1 MMIRG
6 DRRQQKRSTK
16 DRREHP
22 RTPGKLKYIL
32 DVTFEALRKLE
43 QDREKVKRGL

>member
-1 MMIRG
+1 MIRG
-6 DRRQQKRSTK
+6 DRRQQKRNTK
-16 DRREHP
+16 DRRQHP

-43 QDREKVKRGL
+43 RDRNELRKI